1 MNMRVSPDMPT
12 RRREPNPMTC
22 VSIPMHARSVLLAHA
37 VGEPDLAVGIEGL
50 VRLEPTQAYP
60 DMPTRRREPNR

>member
-22 VSIPMHARSVLLAHA
+22 VTIPGMDVAFCS
-37 VGEPDLAVGIEGL
+37 
-50 VRLEPTQAYP
+50 PTQWVSLTWQLY
-60 DMPTRRREPNR
+60 